1 MAKIAVFGQIRLLF
15 DPGEPPTGEIRILNY
30 LKLIAS
36 VFTVSIK
43 SIKSV
48 FKSVRE
54 KKRVI
59 LAKTAVFWSD

>member
-15 DPGEPPTGEIRILNY
+15 DPGEPPTGEIRLINY

-43 SIKSV
+43 SINIV
-48 FKSVRE
+48 LKSVRDQ
-54 KKRVI
+54 KRVI
-59 LAKTAVFWSD
+59 LAKTAIFWSD